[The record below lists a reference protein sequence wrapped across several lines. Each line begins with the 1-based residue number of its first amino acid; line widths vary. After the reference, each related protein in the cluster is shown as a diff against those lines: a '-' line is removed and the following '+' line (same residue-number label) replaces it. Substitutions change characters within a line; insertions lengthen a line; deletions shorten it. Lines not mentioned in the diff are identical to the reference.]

1 MSTSA
6 TIQLTQAS
14 IERLP
19 NYKKRTANEWS
30 AACPFCGQG
39 EDRFRFWPND
49 KNFWCRRCDTRGFV
63 SDTDTLAFDRATW
76 LKWQAQE
83 AERKHQEELKRLDLL
98 DRLNRDNK
106 TILYHEQMKDRQFWY
121 DKGLLDETI
130 DWFELGYCPSCPTAP
145 GRPSYTIPVMYMG
158 RLYNIRHRL
167 VNSDDKGKYRPE
179 MAGLP
184 AAMFN
189 ADTLKGPGGY
199 VALVEGEIKT
209 MVLEQWGISAIGIPG
224 AACFKSKWLSLFPK
238 TKVVF
243 IALDPGQ
250 EEQAKSIGYMF
261 KNAGIPARVCR
272 FKVKPDDFL
281 VIGENT
287 KEDFMRKLHAGRN
300 LL

>member
-1 MSTSA
+1 M
-6 TIQLTQAS
+6 
-14 IERLP
+14 
-19 NYKKRTANEWS
+19 
-30 AACPFCGQG
+30 
-39 EDRFRFWPND
+39 
-49 KNFWCRRCDTRGFV
+49 
-63 SDTDTLAFDRATW
+63 SDTDTLEFNRDTW
-76 LKWQAQE
+76 LKWQGQE
-83 AERKHQEELKRLDLL
+83 KERRHQEELKRLSLL
-98 DRLNRDNK
+98 DRLNRENK
-106 TILYHEQMKDRQFWY
+106 TPLYQGQLKDRSFWY

-145 GRPSYTIPVMYMG
+145 GRESYTIPVMYLG
-158 RLYNIRHRL
+158 KLYNIRHRL

-189 ADTLKGPGGY
+189 ADTLHSPGGY
-199 VALVEGEIKT
+199 VTLVEGEVKA
-209 MVLEQWGISAIGIPG
+209 MCLEQAGISAIGIPG
-224 AACFKSKWLSLFPK
+224 ATCFKSKWLNLFPK

-250 EEQAKSIGYMF
+250 EEQAVNIGHMF
-261 KNAGIPARVCR
+261 KSAGIPARVCR

-287 KEDFMRKLHAGRN
+287 KEDFMRVLHKGRN